1 MKRLAAVGLALLAL
15 GVPGVVRGQE
25 GEPPGPPDRRPREEA
40 AKMVDAYIISNLQD
54 GLGLSD
60 EQFVKLLPLV
70 KRLQSDRRELATK
83 RMQAMR
89 EMRRLLEAGGS
100 SEARVVELLKQVKAV
115 ESEEPSMIRRDLE
128 AVDAALTP
136 LQQAKFRVLE
146 IEVEFK
152 IRELMNQI
160 RRPRRPGRRPGNEP
174 LGPPGDAPR
183 P

>member
-25 GEPPGPPDRRPREEA
+25 GEPPGPRDRRPREEA

-160 RRPRRPGRRPGNEP
+160 RRPGRPGRRPGNEP
-174 LGPPGDAPR
+174 PGPPGDAPR